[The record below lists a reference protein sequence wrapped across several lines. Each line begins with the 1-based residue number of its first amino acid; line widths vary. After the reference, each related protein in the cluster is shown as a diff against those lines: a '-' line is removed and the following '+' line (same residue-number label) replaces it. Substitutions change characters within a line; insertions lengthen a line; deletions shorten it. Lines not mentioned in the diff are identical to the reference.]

1 MGKWVKL
8 KKELSVK
15 GQHSI
20 AVRLMVMFLVMLLI
34 FGTTFVVS
42 TLVINR
48 RARIDMEIRESE
60 TLINSVSGSIQ
71 GSFDTYKDITR
82 LVMLNQNVC
91 TFLRAET
98 ADPGLVNDANR
109 GVWDV
114 LNVCRGVD
122 SVFIFRNDGAYANTG
137 KGIYLIDHGL
147 MDTADW
153 KEAINDRR
161 GGAIITMNGNGALF
175 RRNQTPIITIARAI
189 YDIYTQGQTG
199 MLLMNISPV
208 AFDQVVHSQQTAELA
223 ILARD
228 GTFLAGD
235 ASLADQYSRRFVS
248 DSIVHISVGKG
259 NDQSMISGSSIEGLP
274 LMVICRTTAG
284 MDAFPRET
292 LNVMLVLLLAFLI
305 SLVVAG
311 VWIIQNV
318 THPIYT
324 LAGEM
329 EKTKQSGWLRK
340 VEAPM
345 PENEL
350 SVLKDSYNSAVEYST
365 DLFSRLLDK
374 EKVAQK
380 AEMRVLYEQIKPH
393 FLYNSMETIGY
404 MAVEAGADKVHDALE
419 TLGSFYRNFLSR
431 GEREI
436 PLRSEV
442 NIVRDY
448 LALQKLR
455 YSDILED
462 EYDLAE
468 DTLDIRVPK
477 LMLQPLVENSIYHGI
492 RMTGEPGK
500 IRITSSLEDDILH
513 VLVYD
518 TGVGMDEDTIHNLL
532 EPGAESQESAG
543 TGSGFGLRGTIERIR
558 YFCDRED
565 VVKIRSEIGEYT
577 EIEIMIPIRRGENYV
592 QSHADR

>member
-137 KGIYLIDHGL
+137 KGIYRIDHGL

-248 DSIVHISVGKG
+248 DSIVHISGGTG
-259 NDQSMISGSSIEGLP
+259 NEQSMSSGSAIDGLP

-380 AEMRVLYEQIKPH
+380 VEMRVLYEQIKPH